1 MVHYRRM
8 NTDYERIEKVIT
20 YLENNWIDQP
30 SLEDL
35 SALLNLSPFHFQRLF
50 TRWAGISPKQF
61 LQFLTLDYAKD
72 RLQENSSVLD
82 AAYESGMSSPSRLHN
97 TFVVIEGITPGEYKS
112 KGEGL
117 EILYGMHDS
126 PFGKCFIG
134 LTNRGVCR
142 LSFISDADLEAELVF
157 LGEKW
162 PKAIIKKNLPA
173 TGQTVDAI
181 FARCAELATKPLKIL
196 LKGSNFQIKV
206 WDALLRI
213 PAGCLTTYGNIAKV
227 LGMSGAARAVGGA
240 VGANPVAYLVPCHR
254 VIRKLGAF
262 GGYAYGPAR
271 KKAIIG
277 WEMAQEAKRRG
288 RTSTVY

>member
-1 MVHYRRM
+1 MFHRTHKSRRLQ
-8 NTDYERIEKVIT
+8 TFIYIRCR
-20 YLENNWIDQP
+20 
-30 SLEDL
+30 S
-35 SALLNLSPFHFQRLF
+35 RG
-50 TRWAGISPKQF
+50 GISISWGKV
-61 LQFLTLDYAKD
+61 A
-72 RLQENSSVLD
+72 
-82 AAYESGMSSPSRLHN
+82 
-97 TFVVIEGITPGEYKS
+97 EG
-112 KGEGL
+112 
-117 EILYGMHDS
+117 HH
-126 PFGKCFIG
+126 
-134 LTNRGVCR
+134 
-142 LSFISDADLEAELVF
+142 
-157 LGEKW
+157 
-162 PKAIIKKNLPA
+162 KKNLPA